1 MTIWFATGNA
11 HKKAELSAI
20 LRTHGVDC
28 RLLIPKDAGLDFDPE
43 ETGTSFHENALLK
56 ARVLYDMLD
65 EARPALFSPGDPVIA
80 DDSGICVDAL
90 DGRPGIY
97 SARYMGAMS
106 NDAEGARRSAVFSDL
121 CDSAGAQRMAAVC
134 EKRREG
140 FSPSGGR
147 MNSAQK
153 LEAGERNALLLE
165 EVGNAAN
172 RKARF
177 VCAMVLMYS
186 HDRFFIAQETME
198 GEIVKSLEHA
208 KGAGGFGYD
217 PILFIPEL
225 RRTVAEL
232 SEEEKNTISHRGKAG
247 KIIAGRIVVSG

>member
-20 LRTHGVDC
+20 LKTHGVDC
-28 RLLIPKDAGLDFDPE
+28 SLLIPKDAGLDFDPE
-43 ETGTSFHENALLK
+43 ETGTNFYENALLK
-56 ARVLYDMLD
+56 ANELYALL
-65 EARPALFSPGDPVIA
+65 EKARPALFSPGDPVIA

-106 NDAEGARRSAVFSDL
+106 NEQLAMSNG
-121 CDSAGAQRMAAVC
+121 
-134 EKRREG
+134 K
-140 FSPSGGR
+140 
-147 MNSAQK
+147 K
-153 LEAGERNALLLE
+153 LEASERNALLLE
-165 EVGNAAN
+165 EVGNAAD

-186 HDRFFIAQETME
+186 PDRFFIAQETME
-198 GEIVKSLEHA
+198 GEIVKSLEYA

-225 RRTVAEL
+225 GRTVAEL
-232 SEEEKNTISHRGKAG
+232 LEEEKNTSSHRGKAG
-247 KIIAGRIVVSG
+247 KIIAGIIRNEE

>member
-56 ARVLYDMLD
+56 ARELHALLD
-65 EARPALFSPGDPVIA
+65 KARPALFSPGDPVIA

-97 SARYMGAMS
+97 SARYSGAMS
-106 NDAEGARRSAVFSDL
+106 NR
-121 CDSAGAQRMAAVC
+121 
-134 EKRREG
+134 KRE
-140 FSPSGGR
+140 SGTK
-147 MNSAQK
+147 K
-153 LEAGERNALLLE
+153 LESSERNALLLE
-165 EVGNAAN
+165 ELGDAQD
-172 RKARF
+172 RQARF
-177 VCAMVLMYS
+177 VCAMVLMYGP
-186 HDRFFIAQETME
+186 DRFFIAQETME
-198 GEIVKSLEHA
+198 GEIVKSAEHA
-208 KGAGGFGYD
+208 KGGGGFGYD

-232 SEEEKNTISHRGKAG
+232 SKEEKNTISHRGKAG
-247 KIIAGRIVVSG
+247 KIIAERINNEQ

>member
-56 ARVLYDMLD
+56 AGVLYAMLD
-65 EARPALFSPGDPVIA
+65 KARHSRAHPPLFSPGDTVIA

-90 DGRPGIY
+90 GGRPGVY
-97 SARYMGAMS
+97 SARY
-106 NDAEGARRSAVFSDL
+106 
-121 CDSAGAQRMAAVC
+121 AGAGNKEQGTGNNG
-134 EKRREG
+134 K
-140 FSPSGGR
+140 
-147 MNSAQK
+147 K

-165 EVGNAAN
+165 ELGNAAD

-186 HDRFFIAQETME
+186 PDRLFIAQETME
-198 GEIVKSLEHA
+198 GEIVKGLGQA
-208 KGAGGFGYD
+208 KGIGGFGYD

-225 RRTVAEL
+225 GRTVAEL
-232 SEEEKNTISHRGKAG
+232 SEEEKNTLSHRGKAG
-247 KIIAGRIVVSG
+247 KTIAGIIAMANNNLIK